1 MKVFPH
7 IKKFLPL
14 IGIILLFYTIYTLD
28 VSKIVETFLSVPIIF
43 ILVAIPLTLP
53 RIIIRNSAW
62 FLIQRE
68 QKIYIPFWRSLKIF
82 LIGYFYGSITPGYLG
97 QLMRILYLRE
107 DTGEPYGKL
116 FINSFIEAT
125 VHTFSLYI
133 MMFIGSLLVIDVFP
147 MLPII
152 ILSWI
157 LFIFIFVLYF
167 VKPERGEK
175 LFTLLSRG
183 MPEKLR
189 IHSHRFTSTFY
200 KDFPRLRKL
209 LLPLLLGLFTWI
221 IIFTQEYL
229 IVLALKLPIPY
240 HYFLLLFPVANA
252 AGFIPISFAGIGT
265 REFTA
270 VILFSTFF
278 GIPGEKIFVIS
289 LLGFIITDIFTG
301 FIGFICSILESNS
314 KKGVL
319 SS

>member
-1 MKVFPH
+1 MKIFPR

-14 IGIILLFYTIYTLD
+14 IGIVLLFYTIYTLD
-28 VSKIVETFLSVPIIF
+28 ISKIVEAFLSIPIIF
-43 ILVAIPLTLP
+43 ILIAIPLTLP
-53 RIIIRNSAW
+53 RVIIRNSAW

-68 QKIYIPFWRSLKIF
+68 QKIRISFWRSLKIF

-97 QLMRILYLRE
+97 QLMRILYLKE

-116 FINSFIEAT
+116 FVNSFIEAT
-125 VHTFSLYI
+125 VHTFSLYL

-147 MLPII
+147 MLPMI

-157 LFIFIFVLYF
+157 LFILLFVLYF
-167 VKPERGEK
+167 IKPERGEN

-183 MPEKLR
+183 IPERLKV
-189 IHSHRFTSTFY
+189 HSYRFTSTFY

-221 IIFTQEYL
+221 IIFTQEYF

-252 AGFIPISFAGIGT
+252 AGFIPISFAGLGT

-270 VILFSTFF
+270 VMLFSTFF
-278 GIPGEKIFVIS
+278 GIPGEKIFVVS
-289 LLGFIITDIFTG
+289 LLGFIITDILTG
-301 FIGFICSILESNS
+301 FIGFICSILDSNR
-314 KKGVL
+314 KKMV